1 MELRM
6 TRPSKPWTTR
16 PWPTAHWTENTL
28 EGRGTMLDPQETIS
42 HLIAWT
48 AVAFSR
54 LRRDFDEIP
63 EPDVL
68 SAPGW
73 YPDPVTGHG
82 ER

>member
-1 MELRM
+1 M

-48 AVAFSR
+48 AVA
-54 LRRDFDEIP
+54 LI
-63 EPDVL
+63 
-68 SAPGW
+68 SAAAVAAGGLLAAAKW
-73 YPDPVTGHG
+73 VGGDRAGTHARG
-82 ER
+82 